1 MEQRYETFP
10 DKVSHYKEITCR
22 STKDFHVG
30 GRTDASKL
38 TTKTGHLSETAF
50 ISLSSLSK
58 YIRNKQEELWE
69 EISFSGFPLDSM
81 QNSGQ

>member
-1 MEQRYETFP
+1 M
-10 DKVSHYKEITCR
+10 
-22 STKDFHVG
+22 
-30 GRTDASKL
+30 
-38 TTKTGHLSETAF
+38 F